1 MRKVLSDVYFLGRKC
16 IFCDKYGLYKLKNIK
31 VKCKH
36 CKKYYSLR
44 KLKREIE
51 ILYYFYLEV
60 SARKTAKELNFNY
73 RLVHRKFIAD
83 LKKNKKVKEI
93 EENKNHRDDNGRVI
107 NLSMW
112 ERYDKVKGELYYANF
127 QGQTE
132 YSYKKI
138 LSTRANA
145 AFLMVSILSNSGES
159 RLVQRELPAII
170 QHKSH
175 ECEFWYINDW
185 MLKDGT
191 DKGINVYENVAEMIA
206 NNASPDNAVYFL
218 THSIPGGCHGK
229 KMPYT
234 GMFIYTMLK
243 IYLPHTA
250 TNFAHLH

>member
-1 MRKVLSDVYFLGRKC
+1 M
-16 IFCDKYGLYKLKNIK
+16 
-31 VKCKH
+31 
-36 CKKYYSLR
+36 
-44 KLKREIE
+44 
-51 ILYYFYLEV
+51 
-60 SARKTAKELNFNY
+60 NFNY